1 MKHIVNLYFSGIIMV
16 TVAAFGCGDN
26 AAGTNE
32 ASGDTIKIQDSSQ
45 LNNYD
50 NEQAQQNQIHMKDS
64 NAATDS
70 SKAHGDTT
78 RGRKDSLKVKDSSRR
93 Q

>member
-1 MKHIVNLYFSGIIMV
+1 MKHIVNLYFSAIIMA
-16 TVAAFGCGDN
+16 TVAAFGCGDS
-26 AAGTNE
+26 ASGTNE
-32 ASGDTIKIQDSSQ
+32 ASGDTIKTQDSSQ

-70 SKAHGDTT
+70 SKVHGDTT
-78 RGRKDSLKVKDSSRR
+78 RGKDTSRSKN
-93 Q
+93 